1 MPNMGFTSR
10 NRIMRHVLP
19 LVLLL
24 LLPTAA
30 VFGLKFRTTA
40 HNPFVAPPPGG
51 PQWVAA
57 NRLLMKSSGFALLP
71 RNSAA
76 AAAAATATAAALG
89 AASSSV
95 PVASILSS
103 CSSLYHHNS
112 GGIRRMS
119 SARSLACNAAA
130 SSGAEGSAKGGWR
143 GLLSAFRRGGVGGNK
158 AGRGGAAA
166 APSNTLTTFSS
177 SYAAWAFGGTLAQE
191 GGILSF
197 LPPGIPTD
205 IKGIEVALDGGGVRG
220 EPMRSTL
227 MAAAGGKRKKKVL
240 ILMSDT
246 GGGHRASAQALEA
259 AFNELFPNQVE
270 CSTVDIW
277 TDFAP
282 WPYNRFVPAYQF
294 MAKNPL
300 YWKAFWEYGKF
311 PPSKWGTEELSNLAC
326 HHRFKDCIESQDP
339 DLIIS
344 VHPLCQDVPLRVL
357 NTMGSGRRQ
366 IPFVTVVTD
375 LGGAHPTWFHKE
387 VDLCFVPSDP
397 VRKIALSMGLQ
408 NDQIRQH
415 GLPIRPGFWR
425 AGKDKVSLRKELGL
439 LTGARTALVVGG
451 GDGIGNLLEITENL
465 AKSLSAAA
473 AATGGPGGEGGKK
486 SQVVVVCGKNE
497 EMRRD
502 LERKVW
508 PESVSV
514 VVKGFVNNMD
524 AWMGASDCIVTKAGP
539 GTIAEASTRG
549 LPVMLFNYLPG
560 QEEGNVPF
568 VVDNGFGDYKKDP
581 KAIGKVVSG
590 WMMSEEVRGRLS
602 KKALEASRPSS
613 TTDIAK
619 EIGDLLFGDWQLPRR
634 KDTEDKFNVLLKK
647 LMEPV
652 TM

>member
-1 MPNMGFTSR
+1 M
-10 NRIMRHVLP
+10 
-19 LVLLL
+19 
-24 LLPTAA
+24 
-30 VFGLKFRTTA
+30 
-40 HNPFVAPPPGG
+40 
-51 PQWVAA
+51 
-57 NRLLMKSSGFALLP
+57 
-71 RNSAA
+71 
-76 AAAAATATAAALG
+76 
-89 AASSSV
+89 
-95 PVASILSS
+95 
-103 CSSLYHHNS
+103 
-112 GGIRRMS
+112 
-119 SARSLACNAAA
+119 ARD
-130 SSGAEGSAKGGWR
+130 GS
-143 GLLSAFRRGGVGGNK
+143 
-158 AGRGGAAA
+158 
-166 APSNTLTTFSS
+166 
-177 SYAAWAFGGTLAQE
+177 
-191 GGILSF
+191 ILSF

-205 IKGIEVALDGGGVRG
+205 TRGIEVALGGGKGGSMPLR
-220 EPMRSTL
+220 
-227 MAAAGGKRKKKVL
+227 AAGVAGTSEKRKKKVL

-270 CSTVDIW
+270 CTTVDIW

-326 HHRFKDCIESQDP
+326 HHRFKDCIEDQDP

-357 NTMGSGRRQ
+357 NTLGRGKRQ

-397 VRKIALSMGLQ
+397 VRKIALGMGLKH
-408 NDQIRQH
+408 DQIRQH
-415 GLPIRPGFWR
+415 GLPIRPGFWK
-425 AGKDKVSLRKELGL
+425 AGKDKGQLRRELGL
-439 LTGARTALVVGG
+439 ATGVRTALVVGG
-451 GDGIGNLLEITENL
+451 GDGIGNLLEITESL
-465 AKSLSAAA
+465 ASALAA
-473 AATGGPGGEGGKK
+473 GGSGGKK

-497 EMRRD
+497 EMRRN
-502 LERKVW
+502 LERRTW
-508 PESVSV
+508 PPSVNV

-568 VVDNGFGDYKKDP
+568 VVENGFGDYKKDP
-581 KAIGKVVSG
+581 KAIGEVVSG
-590 WMMSEEVRGRLS
+590 WLMSEEVREKMS

-613 TTDIAK
+613 TTNIAK
-619 EIGDLLFGDWQLPRR
+619 EIGDLLFGNWQLPLR
-634 KDTEDKFNVLLKK
+634 KDTEDKFNILLKK

>member
-1 MPNMGFTSR
+1 MSG
-10 NRIMRHVLP
+10 
-19 LVLLL
+19 
-24 LLPTAA
+24 A
-30 VFGLKFRTTA
+30 
-40 HNPFVAPPPGG
+40 
-51 PQWVAA
+51 
-57 NRLLMKSSGFALLP
+57 RLL
-71 RNSAA
+71 
-76 AAAAATATAAALG
+76 
-89 AASSSV
+89 V
-95 PVASILSS
+95 
-103 CSSLYHHNS
+103 
-112 GGIRRMS
+112 
-119 SARSLACNAAA
+119 CNAAA

-143 GLLSAFRRGGVGGNK
+143 GLFSAFRRGGVSA
-158 AGRGGAAA
+158 AGAAAGTGAAGAAGAA
-166 APSNTLTTFSS
+166 APSNTFTILSS
-177 SYAAWAFGGTLAQE
+177 TYAAWVSGGTLAQE

-205 IKGIEVALDGGGVRG
+205 TRGMEVALDGGGARG

-227 MAAAGGKRKKKVL
+227 MAGAGGKRKKKVL

-397 VRKIALSMGLQ
+397 VRKIALSMGLK

-451 GDGIGNLLEITENL
+451 GDGIGKLLEITENL
-465 AKSLSAAA
+465 AKALAAA
-473 AATGGPGGEGGKK
+473 AAGGVGGEGGKK

-502 LERKVW
+502 LERKTW

-568 VVDNGFGDYKKDP
+568 VVENGFGDYKKDP

-619 EIGDLLFGDWQLPRR
+619 EIGDLLFGNWQLPRR